1 MKNPH
6 DIIVSPYITEKSVAL
21 SYGDDASAMLRLK
34 REAAKSGAAAKK
46 GEKITVTEEDLVR
59 KYTFLVAKSSNKIEI
74 KKAIEAIYNAGKKK
88 GEAIVV
94 TNVHT
99 IRVLGKKRRRGQRSV
114 GYEPD
119 RKKAIITLAKGQI
132 LEDYGV

>member
-21 SYGDDASAMLRLK
+21 SYGDDASALLRLK
-34 REAAKSGAAAKK
+34 REAKAAGPTKK
-46 GEKITVTEEDLVR
+46 GEKITVSEEDLVR